1 MLETKFKKKIDYKQ
15 ILVLDKE
22 KQFQAKEFS
31 TFEYFKKDLQN
42 KRLTNVWCS
51 FINLFKR
58 MNNNL
63 YILHYS
69 IN

>member
-31 TFEYFKKDLQN
+31 TFDYFKKDLQN
-42 KRLTNVWCS
+42 KKSTNV
-51 FINLFKR
+51 
-58 MNNNL
+58 
-63 YILHYS
+63 
-69 IN
+69 